1 MDFFGAQRTRTQR
14 SLLLYGLF
22 FLIVFAHIAVA
33 LGVMAL
39 LLTLFTGGIYHWVL
53 ILVAVWTIG
62 SFVAGSFLE
71 YRRLRAGG
79 RAIAQRVGA
88 VRLFIDHSQDAWEHS
103 QGVAHQHKPIQKVR
117 FSARHIAVRNERDF
131 PPVYRRYYE
140 IAQQLAIA
148 SGLRMPILYVLPDE
162 QGINGFVAGRNSQD
176 MVLVVTQ
183 GALDKLSD
191 EALYGLIGHEYGH
204 ILHGDA
210 TFNLQLM
217 VVLAG
222 LQLLYDWSDSINNF
236 GSGYKGSQKNYFD
249 GSFINSAVNQSNP
262 LPQRAIDSHA
272 RSTEAQTASFTTHSE
287 WVAYWQTQSQSQQA
301 SAKSQSRWLQNNNRF
316 DSQAP
321 RNIWT
326 WLIHGL
332 SFSSM
337 ASAQLIKHSFNR
349 ERELLADATSV
360 QLTRSPAII
369 ETLKAIHQDALGS
382 RLTGIADINGL
393 SHFFFASSGADLGDV
408 SWFATHP
415 SLAERMS
422 AINAN
427 AYHKFA
433 VQVAKEKRLNQQK
446 IKEIYEQRRL
456 GDWGVITAN
465 SLSNAKQE
473 KKMHQSSIFAAQSVS
488 AIHKIN
494 TDKNNYSAEK
504 NVNSNF
510 NDVINE
516 RIVEKDAIEKEVIEK
531 EVIEKEIAA
540 FSTSEM
546 QNELQGDNGLEFII
560 EEDVVIDGR
569 LQVQAQDIGTQQLL
583 KPWQAKPDSDL
594 PSDTLIG
601 IEDIQKLSLPQYVLN
616 HSYHPLGA
624 QALIESVLLC
634 HQGCVLSITAT
645 YDLTDI
651 WLGLANDGTSAAETD
666 TSGNTQILP
675 HTIDHKL
682 LTAVANLDRRL
693 DSALIA
699 LALKQLRQHDLSESA
714 INEWRLKYEASH
726 SNQDHQHYVQQ
737 KKCRMML
744 LRYQQGIIQLFE
756 NTLTADLSQKFADH
770 IDSQGSIDNPK
781 SAFNHLES
789 TSSRSPSILALW
801 QALQLQ
807 QLLPILSAVLN
818 DTQVQ
823 SHICPQHLKS
833 QYFQWQQVL
842 QAGKDNI
849 YAQLDPSGQ
858 VFNGLDVAARTMLVL
873 LAYRLSKDDK
883 GQMISAIDSSVYSA
897 VLSYNSAS
905 VAHYLVDLR
914 RHARLIDIDLAVVS
928 EANLQW
934 LLLTAQN
941 LNSVQLLALIEVVPI
956 FIASDSQLEA
966 SEANGDDNYRQRQ
979 QGGGQIDYN
988 AHIQDGQADSVDKAG
1003 NDSMHHSYTYHTYRQ
1018 WLSTLHTVMLHD
1030 TIVSQDEYECL
1041 TELSNHWL
1049 GVRQLF

>member
-1 MDFFGAQRTRTQR
+1 MDFFGAQRSRTQR

-62 SFVAGSFLE
+62 SFIVGSFLE
-71 YRRLRAGG
+71 YRRLKAGG

-88 VRLFIDHSQDAWEHS
+88 VRLFIDHSQDTWEHS
-103 QGVAHQHKPIQKVR
+103 QGVAHQHQPVSKVR
-117 FSARHIAVRNERDF
+117 FSARQIAVRDERDF

-148 SGLRMPILYVLPDE
+148 SGLRMPILYVLPEE
-162 QGINGFVAGRNSQD
+162 QGINGFVAGRHSQD

-210 TFNLQLM
+210 TFNLQVM

-236 GSGYKGSQKNYFD
+236 GSGYKVSYQNTQQNKQQNYFD

-272 RSTEAQTASFTTHSE
+272 RRTEAQTANFTTHSE
-287 WVAYWQTQSQSQQA
+287 WVAYWQSQSQSQQS
-301 SAKSQSRWLQNNNRF
+301 SAKSQSRWLQHNDKFN
-316 DSQAP
+316 SQAP

-326 WLIHGL
+326 LLIHGL

-360 QLTRSPAII
+360 QLTRSPAIM

-382 RLTGIADINGL
+382 RLTSIADINGL

-427 AYHKFA
+427 AYHDFA

-456 GDWGVITAN
+456 GDWGVIVAN
-465 SLSNAKQE
+465 SLSKNK
-473 KKMHQSSIFAAQSVS
+473 FA
-488 AIHKIN
+488 
-494 TDKNNYSAEK
+494 DKNIDNI
-504 NVNSNF
+504 F
-510 NDVINE
+510 NDVIDE
-516 RIVEKDAIEKEVIEK
+516 DAIKKDAIK
-531 EVIEKEIAA
+531 KEIAA

-546 QNELQGDNGLEFII
+546 QNELQGDNGLEFVVEQDI
-560 EEDVVIDGR
+560 VIDGR
-569 LQVQAQDIGTQQLL
+569 LQVQAQDIGTHQLL
-583 KPWQAKPDSDL
+583 KPWQAKPDRDL
-594 PSDTLIG
+594 PSDTLIA
-601 IEDIQKLSLPQYVLN
+601 IEDIQKVSLPQYVLN

-624 QALIESVLLC
+624 QALIEAVLLC
-634 HQGCVLSITAT
+634 HQGSVLSTAAT

-651 WLGLANDGTSAAETD
+651 WLGLDEDKRFSAETKVD
-666 TSGNTQILP
+666 INNTRVLP
-675 HTIDHKL
+675 HTLDHKL
-682 LTAVANLDRRL
+682 LAAVANLDRRL

-699 LALKQLRQHDLSESA
+699 LALKQLRQHDLSESV
-714 INEWRLKYEASH
+714 IDELLLKYEASH
-726 SNQDHQHYVQQ
+726 RNQDHQHYVQQ
-737 KKCRMML
+737 KKCRTML
-744 LRYQQGIIQLFE
+744 LRYQQGIIEMFE
-756 NTLTADLSQKFADH
+756 NSLTADLSQNIADN
-770 IDSQGSIDNPK
+770 IDNDDSIDK
-781 SAFNHLES
+781 S
-789 TSSRSPSILALW
+789 TSVLNPLENTYSRLSRSPSILSLW

-807 QLLPILSAVLN
+807 QLLPIISAVLN
-818 DTQVQ
+818 DKQVQ
-823 SHICPQHLKS
+823 SHLHRQTPS
-833 QYFQWQQVL
+833 YYQWQQL
-842 QAGKDNI
+842 LHAGTDDI

-858 VFNGLDVAARTMLVL
+858 VFDGLDVAAKTMLTL
-873 LAYRLSKDDK
+873 LAYRLAKDAK
-883 GQMISAIDSSVYSA
+883 GQVISALDGSVPISTPIS

-905 VAHYLVDLR
+905 IAHYLVDLR
-914 RHARLIDIDLAVVS
+914 RHARLLDIDLAAAS

-941 LNSVQLLALIEVVPI
+941 LNSVQLLALIAAVPI
-956 FIASDSQLEA
+956 FIAPASQSSGSQA
-966 SEANGDDNYRQRQ
+966 KGDDNYRQRQ
-979 QGGGQIDYN
+979 QGGAQIDYN
-988 AHIQDGQADSVDKAG
+988 AINNKPYGY
-1003 NDSMHHSYTYHTYRQ
+1003 NDYRQ

-1030 TIVSQDEYECL
+1030 TIVSQDEYDCL
-1041 TELSNHWL
+1041 TELANHWL

>member
-39 LLTLFTGGIYHWVL
+39 LLTLFTDGIYYWVL
-53 ILVAVWTIG
+53 ILVVVWTIG

-71 YRRLRAGG
+71 YRRLKAGG
-79 RAIAQRVGA
+79 RAIAKRVGA

-103 QGVAHQHKPIQKVR
+103 LGVAHQPVSKVR
-117 FSARHIAVRNERDF
+117 FSARHIAVRDERDF

-162 QGINGFVAGRNSQD
+162 QGINGFVAGRHSQD

-236 GSGYKGSQKNYFD
+236 GAGYKSSQQNYFD

-262 LPQRAIDSHA
+262 LPQKAIDSHA
-272 RSTEAQTASFTTHSE
+272 RRTEAQTANFTTHSE
-287 WVAYWQTQSQSQQA
+287 WVAYWQNQSQSQQS
-301 SAKSQSRWLQNNNRF
+301 SAKNQSRWLQHNDKFN
-316 DSQAP
+316 SQAP

-326 WLIHGL
+326 LLIHGL

-360 QLTRSPAII
+360 QLTRSPAIM
-369 ETLKAIHQDALGS
+369 ETLKTIHQDALGS

-427 AYHKFA
+427 AYHDFA

-456 GDWGVITAN
+456 GDWGVVVGN
-465 SLSNAKQE
+465 SLSKNK
-473 KKMHQSSIFAAQSVS
+473 FA
-488 AIHKIN
+488 
-494 TDKNNYSAEK
+494 DKNIN
-504 NVNSNF
+504 NTF
-510 NDVINE
+510 NDVIDE
-516 RIVEKDAIEKEVIEK
+516 DAIQKAA
-531 EVIEKEIAA
+531 IEKEIAT
-540 FSTSEM
+540 FSTSEIN
-546 QNELQGDNGLEFII
+546 NELQSDSGLEFVV
-560 EEDVVIDGR
+560 EEDIVINGR
-569 LQVQAQDIGTQQLL
+569 LQVQVEDIGTHQLL

-601 IEDIQKLSLPQYVLN
+601 IDDIQKVSLPQYVLN

-624 QALIESVLLC
+624 QALIEAVLLC
-634 HQGCVLSITAT
+634 HQGSVLSTTAT

-651 WLGLANDGTSAAETD
+651 WLGLDEDKRFSAETKVD
-666 TSGNTQILP
+666 INNTRVLP
-675 HTIDHKL
+675 HTLDHKL

-714 INEWRLKYEASH
+714 IDELRLKYEASH
-726 SNQDHQHYVQQ
+726 RNQDHQHYVQQ
-737 KKCRMML
+737 KKCRSML
-744 LRYQQGIIQLFE
+744 VRYQRGIIELFE
-756 NTLTADLSQKFADH
+756 NLLTADLSQNIADN
-770 IDSQGSIDNPK
+770 IDNDDSIVKPQ
-781 SAFNHLES
+781 SLLNLLED
-789 TSSRSPSILALW
+789 THSRSPSILALW

-818 DTQVQ
+818 DKQAQ
-823 SHICPQHLKS
+823 SHLHRQTPS
-833 QYFQWQQVL
+833 YYQWQQVL
-842 QAGKDNI
+842 HAGTDDI

-858 VFNGLDVAARTMLVL
+858 VFDGFDMVAKTMLTL
-873 LAYRLSKDDK
+873 LAYRLSKDAK
-883 GQMISAIDSSVYSA
+883 GQIISTLDSELHSSA
-897 VLSYNSAS
+897 LSYNSVS
-905 VAHYLVDLR
+905 IVHYLIDLR
-914 RHARLIDIDLAVVS
+914 RHARLLDIDLAAAS

-934 LLLTAQN
+934 LLLTVQN
-941 LNSVQLLALIEVVPI
+941 LNSVQLLALIAAVPI
-956 FIASDSQLEA
+956 FIAPTSQSSDSQA
-966 SEANGDDNYRQRQ
+966 KDDDNYRHRQ
-979 QGGGQIDYN
+979 QGDAQIDYN
-988 AHIQDGQADSVDKAG
+988 ATTNKPYGY
-1003 NDSMHHSYTYHTYRQ
+1003 NDYRQ

-1030 TIVSQDEYECL
+1030 TIVSQDEYDCL
-1041 TELSNHWL
+1041 TELASHWL
-1049 GVRQLF
+1049 GVRELF

>member
-1 MDFFGAQRTRTQR
+1 MDFFGAQRSRTQR

-53 ILVAVWTIG
+53 ILVVVWTIG
-62 SFVAGSFLE
+62 SFVVGSFLE
-71 YRRLRAGG
+71 YRRLKAGG

-88 VRLFIDHSQDAWEHS
+88 VRLFIDQSQDAWEHS
-103 QGVAHQHKPIQKVR
+103 QGVAHQHQPVSKVR
-117 FSARHIAVRNERDF
+117 FSARQIAVRDERDF

-148 SGLRMPILYVLPDE
+148 SGLRMPILYVLPEE
-162 QGINGFVAGRNSQD
+162 QGINGFVAGRHSQD

-222 LQLLYDWSDSINNF
+222 LQLLYDWSDSINDF
-236 GSGYKGSQKNYFD
+236 GSGYKVSHQTTQQNYFD

-262 LPQRAIDSHA
+262 LPQKAIDSHA
-272 RSTEAQTASFTTHSE
+272 RRTEAQTANFTTHSE
-287 WVAYWQTQSQSQQA
+287 WVAYWQNQSQSQQS
-301 SAKSQSRWLQNNNRF
+301 SAKSQSRWVQHNNKF
-316 DSQAP
+316 DNQAP

-326 WLIHGL
+326 LLIHGL

-360 QLTRSPAII
+360 QLTRSPAIM

-415 SLAERMS
+415 SLSERMS

-427 AYHKFA
+427 AYHDFA

-456 GDWGVITAN
+456 GDWGVIVTN
-465 SLSNAKQE
+465 SLSENK
-473 KKMHQSSIFAAQSVS
+473 F
-488 AIHKIN
+488 
-494 TDKNNYSAEK
+494 TDKNIN
-504 NVNSNF
+504 NTF
-510 NDVINE
+510 NDVIDE
-516 RIVEKDAIEKEVIEK
+516 DAIQKNTIQK
-531 EVIEKEIAA
+531 DTIHKAAIEKEIATY
-540 FSTSEM
+540 STSEIN
-546 QNELQGDNGLEFII
+546 NELQSDSGLEFVV
-560 EEDVVIDGR
+560 EQDVVINGR
-569 LQVQAQDIGTQQLL
+569 LQVQAEDIGTHQLL

-601 IEDIQKLSLPQYVLN
+601 IEDIQKVSLPQYVLN

-624 QALIESVLLC
+624 QALIEAVLLC
-634 HQGCVLSITAT
+634 HQGYVLSTTAT
-645 YDLTDI
+645 YDLTEI
-651 WLGLANDGTSAAETD
+651 WLGLDEDKRFSAETKVD
-666 TSGNTQILP
+666 INNTRVLP

-682 LTAVANLDRRL
+682 LTAVANLDRGL
-693 DSALIA
+693 DSALMA
-699 LALKQLRQHDLSESA
+699 FALKQLRQHNLSENA
-714 INEWRLKYEASH
+714 IDELRLKYEASH
-726 SNQDHQHYVQQ
+726 RNQDHQHYVQQ
-737 KKCRMML
+737 KKCRSML
-744 LRYQQGIIQLFE
+744 LRYQQGIIELFE
-756 NTLTADLSQKFADH
+756 NSLTADLSQNIAH
-770 IDSQGSIDNPK
+770 NIDNDDSIDK
-781 SAFNHLES
+781 S
-789 TSSRSPSILALW
+789 TSVLNPLENTYSRLSRSPSILSLW

-807 QLLPILSAVLN
+807 QLLPVLSTVLN
-818 DTQVQ
+818 DKQA
-823 SHICPQHLKS
+823 HLHS
-833 QYFQWQQVL
+833 RYSYYQWQQL
-842 QAGKDNI
+842 LHAGTDDI
-849 YAQLDPSGQ
+849 YAQLEPSGQ
-858 VFNGLDVAARTMLVL
+858 VFDGLDVAAKTMLTL
-873 LAYRLSKDDK
+873 LAYRLAKDAK
-883 GQMISAIDSSVYSA
+883 GQMISALDSELHSS

-905 VAHYLVDLR
+905 IAHYLVYLR
-914 RHARLIDIDLAVVS
+914 RHARLIDIDLAAAS

-941 LNSVQLLALIEVVPI
+941 LNSVQLLALIAAVPI
-956 FIASDSQLEA
+956 FIAPASQSSGSQA
-966 SEANGDDNYRQRQ
+966 KGDDNCRQRQ
-979 QGGGQIDYN
+979 QGDAQIDYN
-988 AHIQDGQADSVDKAG
+988 VINNKPYDY
-1003 NDSMHHSYTYHTYRQ
+1003 NDYRQ

-1030 TIVSQDEYECL
+1030 TIVSQDEYDCL
-1041 TELSNHWL
+1041 TLLAHHWL

>member
-53 ILVAVWTIG
+53 ILVVVWTIG

-71 YRRLRAGG
+71 YRRLKAGG

-88 VRLFIDHSQDAWEHS
+88 VRLFIDHSEDAWEHS
-103 QGVAHQHKPIQKVR
+103 QGVAHQHEPAAKVR
-117 FSARHIAVRNERDF
+117 FSARHIAVRDERDF

-162 QGINGFVAGRNSQD
+162 QGINGFVAGRHSQD

-191 EALYGLIGHEYGH
+191 KALYGLIGHEYGH

-236 GSGYKGSQKNYFD
+236 GSGYKVSHKNSQQNYFD

-272 RSTEAQTASFTTHSE
+272 RSTEAQTANFTTHSE
-287 WVAYWQTQSQSQQA
+287 WVAYWQSQSQSQQS
-301 SAKSQSRWLQNNNRF
+301 SAKSQSRWLQHNNKF

-326 WLIHGL
+326 LLIHGL

-360 QLTRSPAII
+360 QLTRSPAIM
-369 ETLKAIHQDALGS
+369 ETLKSIHQDTLGS

-427 AYHKFA
+427 AYHDFA

-456 GDWGVITAN
+456 GDWGVIVEN
-465 SLSNAKQE
+465 SLSKNK
-473 KKMHQSSIFAAQSVS
+473 FA
-488 AIHKIN
+488 
-494 TDKNNYSAEK
+494 DKRL
-504 NVNSNF
+504 NSNF
-510 NDVINE
+510 NDVI
-516 RIVEKDAIEKEVIEK
+516 EKDAIEKE
-531 EVIEKEIAA
+531 IATS
-540 FSTSEM
+540 STSEIN
-546 QNELQGDNGLEFII
+546 NELQDDNGLEFVI
-560 EEDVVIDGR
+560 EQDVVIDGR
-569 LQVQAQDIGTQQLL
+569 LQVQAEDVGTHQLL

-594 PSDTLIG
+594 PSDTLVG
-601 IEDIQKLSLPQYVLN
+601 IDDIQKVSLPQYVLN

-634 HQGCVLSITAT
+634 HQGYVLSTTAT

-651 WLGLANDGTSAAETD
+651 WLGLDENKRFSAEITTNSRVD
-666 TSGNTQILP
+666 ISSNTQILP
-675 HTIDHKL
+675 HTLDHKL
-682 LTAVANLDRRL
+682 LAAVANLDRRL
-693 DSALIA
+693 DSVLIM
-699 LALKQLRQHDLSESA
+699 LALKQLRQHNLSENA
-714 INEWRLKYEASH
+714 IDELRLKYEASH
-726 SNQDHQHYVQQ
+726 SNQDHQHYVQK
-737 KKCRMML
+737 KKCRTML

-756 NTLTADLSQKFADH
+756 NSLTADLSQKFADT
-770 IDSQGSIDNPK
+770 IDNDDSIDK
-781 SAFNHLES
+781 S
-789 TSSRSPSILALW
+789 TSVLNSLENTYSRSPAILALW

-807 QLLPILSAVLN
+807 QLLPVLSAVLN

-823 SHICPQHLKS
+823 SHLHPQ
-833 QYFQWQQVL
+833 YPYYQWQQVL
-842 QAGKDNI
+842 HAGTDDI

-858 VFNGLDVAARTMLVL
+858 VFNGLDIAARTMLTL
-873 LAYRLSKDDK
+873 LAYRLSKDAK
-883 GQMISAIDSSVYSA
+883 GQIISALDSSVPISTPIS

-914 RHARLIDIDLAVVS
+914 RHARLIDIDLAAVS

-934 LLLTAQN
+934 LLLTAQS
-941 LNSVQLLALIEVVPI
+941 LNTVQLLALIEAVPI
-956 FIASDSQLEA
+956 FIASASQSSV
-966 SEANGDDNYRQRQ
+966 SEAKGDDNYRQRQ
-979 QGGGQIDYN
+979 QGGAQIDYN
-988 AHIQDGQADSVDKAG
+988 AHIQDGNADRADKAG
-1003 NDSMHHSYTYHTYRQ
+1003 NDSTRHFYTYHTYRQ

-1030 TIVSQDEYECL
+1030 TIVSQDEYDCL
-1041 TELSNHWL
+1041 TELANHWL

>member
-39 LLTLFTGGIYHWVL
+39 LLTLFTDGIYYWVL
-53 ILVAVWTIG
+53 ILVVVWTIG

-71 YRRLRAGG
+71 YRRLKAGG
-79 RAIAQRVGA
+79 RAIAKRVGA

-103 QGVAHQHKPIQKVR
+103 QGVAHQHQPVSKVR
-117 FSARHIAVRNERDF
+117 FSARHIAVRDERDF

-148 SGLRMPILYVLPDE
+148 SGLRMPILYVLPEE
-162 QGINGFVAGRNSQD
+162 QGINGFVAGRHSQD

-236 GSGYKGSQKNYFD
+236 GAGYKSSQQNYFD
-249 GSFINSAVNQSNP
+249 NAVNHNNLLS
-262 LPQRAIDSHA
+262 QRDIDSQA
-272 RSTEAQTASFTTHSE
+272 RSTEAQTANFNTHSE
-287 WVAYWQTQSQSQQA
+287 WVAYWQSQSQNRQ
-301 SAKSQSRWLQNNNRF
+301 SAVKSQSMGLQSRATVDNQ
-316 DSQAP
+316 SP

-326 WLIHGL
+326 LLIHGL

-360 QLTRSPAII
+360 QLTRSPAIM
-369 ETLKAIHQDALGS
+369 ETLKTIHQDALGS

-427 AYHKFA
+427 AYHDFA

-446 IKEIYEQRRL
+446 ITEIYEQRRL
-456 GDWGVITAN
+456 GDWGVIVVN
-465 SLSNAKQE
+465 SLSKNK
-473 KKMHQSSIFAAQSVS
+473 FA
-488 AIHKIN
+488 
-494 TDKNNYSAEK
+494 DKNIN
-504 NVNSNF
+504 NTF
-510 NDVINE
+510 NDVIDEDAIQKNP
-516 RIVEKDAIEKEVIEK
+516 IQKDAIEKE
-531 EVIEKEIAA
+531 IAV
-540 FSTSEM
+540 FSTSEIN
-546 QNELQGDNGLEFII
+546 NELQSDSGLEFVV
-560 EEDVVIDGR
+560 EEDVVINGR
-569 LQVQAQDIGTQQLL
+569 LQVQVQDISMHELL

-594 PSDTLIG
+594 PSDTLIA
-601 IEDIQKLSLPQYVLN
+601 IEDIQKVSLPQYVLN

-634 HQGCVLSITAT
+634 HQGYVLSTTAT

-651 WLGLANDGTSAAETD
+651 WLGLDEDKKFSAEITTNSRAD
-666 TSGNTQILP
+666 ISSNTQILS
-675 HTIDHKL
+675 HTLDHKL
-682 LTAVANLDRRL
+682 LAAVANLDRRL

-714 INEWRLKYEASH
+714 IDEWRLKYEASH

-737 KKCRMML
+737 KKYRTML
-744 LRYQQGIIQLFE
+744 VRYQQGIIELFE
-756 NTLTADLSQKFADH
+756 NSLTADLSQNIADN
-770 IDSQGSIDNPK
+770 INNDDSIDK
-781 SAFNHLES
+781 S
-789 TSSRSPSILALW
+789 TSVLNPLENTRSRLSRSPSILALW
-801 QALQLQ
+801 QALKLQ
-807 QLLPILSAVLN
+807 KLLPVLSAVLN

-823 SHICPQHLKS
+823 SHLPPQ
-833 QYFQWQQVL
+833 YPYYQWQQVL
-842 QAGKDNI
+842 HAGTDDI

-858 VFNGLDVAARTMLVL
+858 VFDGLDVAAKTMLTL
-873 LAYRLSKDDK
+873 LAYRLAKDAK
-883 GQMISAIDSSVYSA
+883 GQIISALDSSVPISTPIS

-914 RHARLIDIDLAVVS
+914 RHARLIDIDLAAVS

-941 LNSVQLLALIEVVPI
+941 LNSVQLLALIAAAPI
-956 FIASDSQLEA
+956 FIAPASQSSGSKA
-966 SEANGDDNYRQRQ
+966 KGDDNYRQRQ
-979 QGGGQIDYN
+979 QGGAQIDYN
-988 AHIQDGQADSVDKAG
+988 ATTNKPYGY
-1003 NDSMHHSYTYHTYRQ
+1003 NDYRQ

-1030 TIVSQDEYECL
+1030 TIVSQDEYDCL
-1041 TELSNHWL
+1041 TELANHWL

>member
-53 ILVAVWTIG
+53 ILVVVWTSG

-71 YRRLRAGG
+71 YRRLKAGG

-103 QGVAHQHKPIQKVR
+103 QGVAHQHEPAAKVR
-117 FSARHIAVRNERDF
+117 FSARHIAVRDERDF

-162 QGINGFVAGRNSQD
+162 QGINGFVAGRHSQD

-236 GSGYKGSQKNYFD
+236 GSGYKVSHQNTQQNYFD

-262 LPQRAIDSHA
+262 LPQKAIDSHA
-272 RSTEAQTASFTTHSE
+272 RRTEAQTANFTTHSE
-287 WVAYWQTQSQSQQA
+287 WVAYWQNQSQSQQS
-301 SAKSQSRWLQNNNRF
+301 SAKSQSRWLQHNDKFN
-316 DSQAP
+316 SQAP

-326 WLIHGL
+326 LLIHGL

-360 QLTRSPAII
+360 QLTRSPAIM

-382 RLTGIADINGL
+382 RLTSIADINGL

-427 AYHKFA
+427 AYHDFA

-456 GDWGVITAN
+456 GDWGVIVVN
-465 SLSNAKQE
+465 SLSKNK
-473 KKMHQSSIFAAQSVS
+473 FA
-488 AIHKIN
+488 
-494 TDKNNYSAEK
+494 DKNINNK
-504 NVNSNF
+504 F
-510 NDVINE
+510 NDVIDE
-516 RIVEKDAIEKEVIEK
+516 DAIEKE
-531 EVIEKEIAA
+531 IAT
-540 FSTSEM
+540 FSTSKM
-546 QNELQGDNGLEFII
+546 QNELQGDNGLEFVVEQDI
-560 EEDVVIDGR
+560 VIDGR
-569 LQVQAQDIGTQQLL
+569 LQVQAQDIGTHQLL

-601 IEDIQKLSLPQYVLN
+601 IEDIQKVSLPQYVLN

-624 QALIESVLLC
+624 QALIEAVLLC
-634 HQGCVLSITAT
+634 HQGCVLSTTAT

-651 WLGLANDGTSAAETD
+651 WLGLDEDKRLSAETKVD
-666 TSGNTQILP
+666 INNTRVLP
-675 HTIDHKL
+675 HTLDHKL
-682 LTAVANLDRRL
+682 LAAVADIDRRL

-714 INEWRLKYEASH
+714 IDELRLKYEASH
-726 SNQDHQHYVQQ
+726 RNQDHQHYMQQ
-737 KKCRMML
+737 KKCRTML
-744 LRYQQGIIQLFE
+744 VRYQQGIIELFE
-756 NTLTADLSQKFADH
+756 NLLTADLSQNIAH
-770 IDSQGSIDNPK
+770 NIDNDDSIDKSQSLLNP
-781 SAFNHLES
+781 LENTRS
-789 TSSRSPSILALW
+789 RLSRSPSILSLW

-807 QLLPILSAVLN
+807 QILPIISAVLN
-818 DTQVQ
+818 NKQ
-823 SHICPQHLKS
+823 SHLHRQTPS
-833 QYFQWQQVL
+833 YYQWQQVL
-842 QAGKDNI
+842 HAGTDDI

-858 VFNGLDVAARTMLVL
+858 VFDGLDVAAKTMLTL
-873 LAYRLSKDDK
+873 LAYRLSKDAK
-883 GQMISAIDSSVYSA
+883 GQMISALDSELHSS

-914 RHARLIDIDLAVVS
+914 RHARLLDIDLAAAS

-941 LNSVQLLALIEVVPI
+941 LNSIQLLALIAAVPI
-956 FIASDSQLEA
+956 FIASASQSPSSKA
-966 SEANGDDNYRQRQ
+966 KGDDNYRQRQ
-979 QGGGQIDYN
+979 QGDAQIDYN
-988 AHIQDGQADSVDKAG
+988 AINDKPYG
-1003 NDSMHHSYTYHTYRQ
+1003 YNDYRQ

-1030 TIVSQDEYECL
+1030 TIVSQDEYDCL
-1041 TELSNHWL
+1041 TLLANHWL

>member
-1 MDFFGAQRTRTQR
+1 
-14 SLLLYGLF
+14 LLLYGLF

-62 SFVAGSFLE
+62 SFVVGSFLE
-71 YRRLRAGG
+71 YRRLKAGG

-88 VRLFIDHSQDAWEHS
+88 VRLFIDHSQDTWEHS
-103 QGVAHQHKPIQKVR
+103 QGVAHQHQPVSKVR
-117 FSARHIAVRNERDF
+117 FSARQIAVRDERDF
-131 PPVYRRYYE
+131 PPVYQRYYE

-162 QGINGFVAGRNSQD
+162 QGINGFVAGRHSQD

-236 GSGYKGSQKNYFD
+236 GSGYKVSHKNTQQNKQQNYFD

-262 LPQRAIDSHA
+262 LPQKAIDSHA
-272 RSTEAQTASFTTHSE
+272 RSTEAQTANFTTHSE
-287 WVAYWQTQSQSQQA
+287 WVAHWQNQSQSQQS
-301 SAKSQSRWLQNNNRF
+301 SAKSQSRWLQHNDKFN
-316 DSQAP
+316 SQAP

-326 WLIHGL
+326 LLIHGL

-360 QLTRSPAII
+360 QLTRSPAIM
-369 ETLKAIHQDALGS
+369 ETLKAIHQNALGS

-427 AYHKFA
+427 AYHDFA

-456 GDWGVITAN
+456 GDWGVIVAN
-465 SLSNAKQE
+465 SLSKNK
-473 KKMHQSSIFAAQSVS
+473 FA
-488 AIHKIN
+488 
-494 TDKNNYSAEK
+494 DKNINNK
-504 NVNSNF
+504 F
-510 NDVINE
+510 NDVIDE
-516 RIVEKDAIEKEVIEK
+516 DAIKKDAIK
-531 EVIEKEIAA
+531 KEIAT

-546 QNELQGDNGLEFII
+546 QNELQGDNGLEFVVEQDI
-560 EEDVVIDGR
+560 VIDGR
-569 LQVQAQDIGTQQLL
+569 LQVQAEDIGTHQLL
-583 KPWQAKPDSDL
+583 KPWRAKPDSDL

-601 IEDIQKLSLPQYVLN
+601 IEDIQKVSLPQYVLN

-624 QALIESVLLC
+624 QALIEAVLLC
-634 HQGCVLSITAT
+634 HQGSVLSTTAT

-651 WLGLANDGTSAAETD
+651 WLGLDEDKRFSAETKVDIND
-666 TSGNTQILP
+666 TRVLP

-699 LALKQLRQHDLSESA
+699 LALKQLRQHNLSEIA
-714 INEWRLKYEASH
+714 IDELRLKYEASYR
-726 SNQDHQHYVQQ
+726 NQDHQHYVQQ
-737 KKCRMML
+737 KKCRTML
-744 LRYQQGIIQLFE
+744 VRYQRGIIELFE
-756 NTLTADLSQKFADH
+756 NLLTADLSQKFADT
-770 IDSQGSIDNPK
+770 IDNDDSIDKPQSLLNP
-781 SAFNHLES
+781 LENTRS
-789 TSSRSPSILALW
+789 RLSRSPSILALR

-807 QLLPILSAVLN
+807 QLLPILSAILN

-823 SHICPQHLKS
+823 SHLHPQ
-833 QYFQWQQVL
+833 YPYYQWQQVL
-842 QAGKDNI
+842 YAGTDDI

-858 VFNGLDVAARTMLVL
+858 VFDGFDAVAKTMLTL
-873 LAYRLSKDDK
+873 LAYRLSKDAK
-883 GQMISAIDSSVYSA
+883 GQIISALDSELHSS
-897 VLSYNSAS
+897 VLSYNSVS

-914 RHARLIDIDLAVVS
+914 RHARLLDIDLAAAS

-941 LNSVQLLALIEVVPI
+941 LNSIQLLALIAAVPI
-956 FIASDSQLEA
+956 FIAPASQSSDSQA
-966 SEANGDDNYRQRQ
+966 KGDDNYRQRQ
-979 QGGGQIDYN
+979 QGDAQIDYN
-988 AHIQDGQADSVDKAG
+988 ATTNKPYGY
-1003 NDSMHHSYTYHTYRQ
+1003 NDYRQ

-1030 TIVSQDEYECL
+1030 TIVSQDEYDCL
-1041 TELSNHWL
+1041 TELANHWL

>member
-1 MDFFGAQRTRTQR
+1 MDFFGAQRSRTRR

-22 FLIVFAHIAVA
+22 FLIIFAHIAVA
-33 LGVMAL
+33 LAIMSL
-39 LLTLFTGGIYHWVL
+39 LLTIFTGGIYHWVL
-53 ILVAVWTIG
+53 ILVVVWTIG
-62 SFVAGSFLE
+62 SFVVGSFLE
-71 YRRLRAGG
+71 YGRLKAGG

-103 QGVAHQHKPIQKVR
+103 QGVAHQHKSAAKVR
-117 FSARHIAVRNERDF
+117 FSDRHIAVRNERDF

-148 SGLRMPILYVLPDE
+148 SGLNMPILYVLPDE
-162 QGINGFVAGRNSQD
+162 QGINGFVAGRHSQD

-222 LQLLYDWSDSINNF
+222 LQLLYDWSDSVNNF
-236 GSGYKGSQKNYFD
+236 GASSQNKQQNYFD
-249 GSFINSAVNQSNP
+249 NAVNQNNP

-272 RSTEAQTASFTTHSE
+272 RSTEAQTASFTTHNE
-287 WVAYWQTQSQSQQA
+287 WVTYWQNQSKNQQS
-301 SAKSQSRWLQNNNRF
+301 SAKPQSMWLQSTAATDR
-316 DSQAP
+316 QAP
-321 RNIWT
+321 RSIWT
-326 WLIHGL
+326 LLIHGL

-360 QLTRSPAII
+360 QLTRSPAIM
-369 ETLKAIHQDALGS
+369 ETLKAIYQDSLGS

-393 SHFFFASSGADLGDV
+393 SHFFFASSGADLGDF

-415 SLAERMS
+415 SLTERMN
-422 AINAN
+422 AINDN
-427 AYHKFA
+427 AYHDFA
-433 VQVAKEKRLNQQK
+433 VQVAKEKRINQKK
-446 IKEIYEQRRL
+446 IKEIYEQQRL

-465 SLSNAKQE
+465 SLSSIKQE
-473 KKMHQSSIFAAQSVS
+473 TNTQHSSIFNNQSAS
-488 AIHKIN
+488 IN
-494 TDKNNYSAEK
+494 
-504 NVNSNF
+504 NSIIDGS
-510 NDVINE
+510 NDVIN
-516 RIVEKDAIEKEVIEK
+516 KEVA
-531 EVIEKEIAA
+531 V
-540 FSTSEM
+540 FSTGKLNNQSEA
-546 QNELQGDNGLEFII
+546 DAGLEFVV
-560 EEDVVIDGR
+560 EQDVVIDGR
-569 LQVQAQDIGTQQLL
+569 LQVQAEDIGTQQLL

-594 PSDTLIG
+594 PSDALVG
-601 IEDIQKLSLPQYVLN
+601 IDDIQKVLLPQYVLN

-624 QALIESVLLC
+624 QALIEAVLLC
-634 HQGCVLSITAT
+634 HQGCVLSTTAT

-675 HTIDHKL
+675 HTLDHKL
-682 LTAVANLDRRL
+682 LAAVANLDRRL
-693 DSALIA
+693 DSALIM
-699 LALKQLRQHDLSESA
+699 LALKQLRQHNLSENA
-714 INEWRLKYEASH
+714 IDELRLKYEASH

-737 KKCRMML
+737 KKCRTML
-744 LRYQQGIIQLFE
+744 LRYQQGIIELFE
-756 NTLTADLSQKFADH
+756 NSLTADLSQNIADN
-770 IDSQGSIDNPK
+770 IDNDDSIDK
-781 SAFNHLES
+781 S
-789 TSSRSPSILALW
+789 TSVLNPLENTHSRSPAILALW

-807 QLLPILSAVLN
+807 QLLPVLSAVLN

-823 SHICPQHLKS
+823 SHLHPQYL
-833 QYFQWQQVL
+833 YYQWQQVL
-842 QAGKDNI
+842 HAGTDDI

-858 VFNGLDVAARTMLVL
+858 VFNGLDIAAKTMLTL
-873 LAYRLSKDDK
+873 LAYRLSKDAK
-883 GQMISAIDSSVYSA
+883 GQIISALDSSAPISTPNS

-914 RHARLIDIDLAVVS
+914 RHARLIDIDLAAVS

-934 LLLTAQN
+934 LLLTAQS
-941 LNSVQLLALIEVVPI
+941 LNTVQLLALIEAVPI
-956 FIASDSQLEA
+956 FIASASQSYV
-966 SEANGDDNYRQRQ
+966 SEAKGDDNYRQRQ
-979 QGGGQIDYN
+979 QGGAQIDYN
-988 AHIQDGQADSVDKAG
+988 AHIQDDNADRTDSVDKAG
-1003 NDSMHHSYTYHTYRQ
+1003 NDSTRHFYAYHTYRQ

-1030 TIVSQDEYECL
+1030 TIVSQDEYDCL
-1041 TELSNHWL
+1041 TELANHWL

>member
-1 MDFFGAQRTRTQR
+1 MDFFGAQRSRTQR

-62 SFVAGSFLE
+62 SFVVGSFLE
-71 YRRLRAGG
+71 YRRLKAGG

-88 VRLFIDHSQDAWEHS
+88 VRLFIDHSQDTWEHS
-103 QGVAHQHKPIQKVR
+103 QGVAHQHQPVSKVR
-117 FSARHIAVRNERDF
+117 FSARQIAVRDERDF

-162 QGINGFVAGRNSQD
+162 QGINGFVAGRHSQD

-236 GSGYKGSQKNYFD
+236 GSGYKVSHKNTQQNKQQNYFD

-262 LPQRAIDSHA
+262 LPQKVIDSHA
-272 RSTEAQTASFTTHSE
+272 RRTEAQTANFTTHSE
-287 WVAYWQTQSQSQQA
+287 WVAYWQNQSQSQQS
-301 SAKSQSRWLQNNNRF
+301 SAKSQSRWLQHNDKFN
-316 DSQAP
+316 SQAS

-326 WLIHGL
+326 LLIHGL

-337 ASAQLIKHSFNR
+337 ASAQLIEHSFNR

-360 QLTRSPAII
+360 QLTRSPAIM
-369 ETLKAIHQDALGS
+369 ETLKAIHQDTLGS
-382 RLTGIADINGL
+382 RLTSIADINGL

-415 SLAERMS
+415 SLSERMS

-427 AYHKFA
+427 AYHDFA

-446 IKEIYEQRRL
+446 IKEIYEQRCL
-456 GDWGVITAN
+456 GDWGVIVAN
-465 SLSNAKQE
+465 SLSKNK
-473 KKMHQSSIFAAQSVS
+473 FAD
-488 AIHKIN
+488 KDIN
-494 TDKNNYSAEK
+494 NK
-504 NVNSNF
+504 F
-510 NDVINE
+510 NDVIDE
-516 RIVEKDAIEKEVIEK
+516 DAIKKDAIK
-531 EVIEKEIAA
+531 KEIAT

-546 QNELQGDNGLEFII
+546 QNESQGDNGLEFVVEQDI
-560 EEDVVIDGR
+560 VIDGR
-569 LQVQAQDIGTQQLL
+569 LQVQAEDIGTHQLL
-583 KPWQAKPDSDL
+583 KPWRAKPDSDL

-601 IEDIQKLSLPQYVLN
+601 IEDIQKVSLPQYVLN

-624 QALIESVLLC
+624 QALIEAVLLC
-634 HQGCVLSITAT
+634 HQGSVLSTTAT

-651 WLGLANDGTSAAETD
+651 WLGLDEDKRFSAETKVDIND
-666 TSGNTQILP
+666 TRVLP

-699 LALKQLRQHDLSESA
+699 LALKQLRQHNLSEIA
-714 INEWRLKYEASH
+714 IDELRLKYEASYR
-726 SNQDHQHYVQQ
+726 NQDHQHYVQQ
-737 KKCRMML
+737 KKCRTML
-744 LRYQQGIIQLFE
+744 VRYQRGIIELFE
-756 NTLTADLSQKFADH
+756 NLLTADLSQKFADT
-770 IDSQGSIDNPK
+770 IDNDDSIDKPQSLLNP
-781 SAFNHLES
+781 LENTRS
-789 TSSRSPSILALW
+789 RLSRSPSILALR

-807 QLLPILSAVLN
+807 QLLPILSAILN

-823 SHICPQHLKS
+823 SHLHPQ
-833 QYFQWQQVL
+833 YPYYQWQQVL
-842 QAGKDNI
+842 YAGTDDI

-858 VFNGLDVAARTMLVL
+858 VFDGFDAVAKTMLTL
-873 LAYRLSKDDK
+873 LAYRLSKDAK
-883 GQMISAIDSSVYSA
+883 GQIISALDSELHSS
-897 VLSYNSAS
+897 VLSYNSVS

-914 RHARLIDIDLAVVS
+914 RHARLLDIDLAAAS

-941 LNSVQLLALIEVVPI
+941 LNSIQLLALIAAVPI
-956 FIASDSQLEA
+956 FIAPASQSSDSQA
-966 SEANGDDNYRQRQ
+966 KGDDNYRQRQ
-979 QGGGQIDYN
+979 QGDAQIDYN
-988 AHIQDGQADSVDKAG
+988 ATTNKPYGY
-1003 NDSMHHSYTYHTYRQ
+1003 NDYRQ

-1030 TIVSQDEYECL
+1030 TIVSQDEYDCL
-1041 TELSNHWL
+1041 TELANHWL

>member
-1 MDFFGAQRTRTQR
+1 
-14 SLLLYGLF
+14 
-22 FLIVFAHIAVA
+22 
-33 LGVMAL
+33 
-39 LLTLFTGGIYHWVL
+39 
-53 ILVAVWTIG
+53 
-62 SFVAGSFLE
+62 
-71 YRRLRAGG
+71 
-79 RAIAQRVGA
+79 
-88 VRLFIDHSQDAWEHS
+88 
-103 QGVAHQHKPIQKVR
+103 
-117 FSARHIAVRNERDF
+117 
-131 PPVYRRYYE
+131 
-140 IAQQLAIA
+140 
-148 SGLRMPILYVLPDE
+148 
-162 QGINGFVAGRNSQD
+162 
-176 MVLVVTQ
+176 
-183 GALDKLSD
+183 
-191 EALYGLIGHEYGH
+191 
-204 ILHGDA
+204 
-210 TFNLQLM
+210 
-217 VVLAG
+217 
-222 LQLLYDWSDSINNF
+222 
-236 GSGYKGSQKNYFD
+236 
-249 GSFINSAVNQSNP
+249 
-262 LPQRAIDSHA
+262 
-272 RSTEAQTASFTTHSE
+272 
-287 WVAYWQTQSQSQQA
+287 
-301 SAKSQSRWLQNNNRF
+301 
-316 DSQAP
+316 
-321 RNIWT
+321 
-326 WLIHGL
+326 
-332 SFSSM
+332 M

-360 QLTRSPAII
+360 QLTRSPAIM
-369 ETLKAIHQDALGS
+369 ETLKAIYQDSLGS

-415 SLAERMS
+415 SLTERMS
-422 AINAN
+422 AINDN
-427 AYHKFA
+427 AYHDFA
-433 VQVAKEKRLNQQK
+433 MQIAKEKRINQQK

-465 SLSNAKQE
+465 SLSNIKQE
-473 KKMHQSSIFAAQSVS
+473 KNTQCSSIFNNQSTS
-488 AIHKIN
+488 IN
-494 TDKNNYSAEK
+494 
-504 NVNSNF
+504 NSIIDGS
-510 NDVINE
+510 NDLIN
-516 RIVEKDAIEKEVIEK
+516 KEV
-531 EVIEKEIAA
+531 AA
-540 FSTSEM
+540 FSTGEMNNQSEA
-546 QNELQGDNGLEFII
+546 DAGLEFVV
-560 EEDVVIDGR
+560 EQDVVIDGR
-569 LQVQAQDIGTQQLL
+569 LQVQAEQIGTHQLL
-583 KPWQAKPDSDL
+583 KPWQEKPDSDL
-594 PSDTLIG
+594 VSDTLIG
-601 IEDIQKLSLPQYVLN
+601 IEDIEKVSLPQYVIN

-624 QALIESVLLC
+624 QALIEAVLLC
-634 HQGCVLSITAT
+634 HQGHVLSTTAT

-651 WLGLANDGTSAAETD
+651 WLGLDDASTSATEISNNQSAGI
-666 TSGNTQILP
+666 SSNTPFLP
-675 HTIDHKL
+675 HRLDHKL
-682 LTAVANLDRRL
+682 LETVASLDRRL
-693 DSALIA
+693 DSALLA
-699 LALKQLRQHDLSESA
+699 LALKQLRQYNLSESV
-714 INEWRLKYEASH
+714 INALRLKYEASH

-756 NTLTADLSQKFADH
+756 NSLTADLSQKFADN
-770 IDSQGSIDNPK
+770 IDNQGSIDNPK
-781 SAFNHLES
+781 SALNHLES

-941 LNSVQLLALIEVVPI
+941 LNSVQLLALIEAVPI
-956 FIASDSQLEA
+956 FIASGSQSSA
-966 SEANGDDNYRQRQ
+966 SEAKGDDNYRQRQ

-988 AHIQDGQADSVDKAG
+988 AHIQDGQADSLDKAG
-1003 NDSMHHSYTYHTYRQ
+1003 NDSMRHSYTYHTYRQ

-1030 TIVSQDEYECL
+1030 TIVSQDEYDCL

>member
-53 ILVAVWTIG
+53 ILVVVWTIG

-71 YRRLRAGG
+71 YRRLKAGG

-103 QGVAHQHKPIQKVR
+103 QGVAHQHQPAAKVR
-117 FSARHIAVRNERDF
+117 FSARHIAVRDERDF

-162 QGINGFVAGRNSQD
+162 QGINGFVAGRHSQD

-236 GSGYKGSQKNYFD
+236 GSGYKVSHQNTQQNYFD

-262 LPQRAIDSHA
+262 LPQKAIDSHA
-272 RSTEAQTASFTTHSE
+272 RRTEAQTANFTTHSE
-287 WVAYWQTQSQSQQA
+287 WVAYWQNQSQSQQS
-301 SAKSQSRWLQNNNRF
+301 SAKSQSRWLQHNDKFN
-316 DSQAP
+316 SQAP

-326 WLIHGL
+326 LLIHGL

-360 QLTRSPAII
+360 QLTRSPAIM

-382 RLTGIADINGL
+382 RLTSIADINGL

-427 AYHKFA
+427 AYHDFA

-456 GDWGVITAN
+456 GDWGVIVAN
-465 SLSNAKQE
+465 SLSKNK
-473 KKMHQSSIFAAQSVS
+473 FA
-488 AIHKIN
+488 
-494 TDKNNYSAEK
+494 DKNINNK
-504 NVNSNF
+504 F
-510 NDVINE
+510 NDVIDE
-516 RIVEKDAIEKEVIEK
+516 DAIEKE
-531 EVIEKEIAA
+531 IAT
-540 FSTSEM
+540 FSTSKM
-546 QNELQGDNGLEFII
+546 QNELQGDNGLEFVVEQDI
-560 EEDVVIDGR
+560 VIDGR
-569 LQVQAQDIGTQQLL
+569 LQVQAQDIGTHQLL

-601 IEDIQKLSLPQYVLN
+601 IEDIQKVSLPQYVLN

-624 QALIESVLLC
+624 QALIEAVLLC
-634 HQGCVLSITAT
+634 HQGCVLSTTAT

-651 WLGLANDGTSAAETD
+651 WLGLDEDKRLSAETKVD
-666 TSGNTQILP
+666 INNTRVLP
-675 HTIDHKL
+675 HTLDHKL
-682 LTAVANLDRRL
+682 LAAVADIDRRL

-714 INEWRLKYEASH
+714 IDELRLKYEASH
-726 SNQDHQHYVQQ
+726 RNQDHQHYMQQ
-737 KKCRMML
+737 KKCRTML
-744 LRYQQGIIQLFE
+744 IRYQQGIIELFE
-756 NTLTADLSQKFADH
+756 NSLTADLSQNIADT
-770 IDSQGSIDNPK
+770 IDNDASIDK
-781 SAFNHLES
+781 S
-789 TSSRSPSILALW
+789 TSVLNSLENTYSRSPAILALW

-807 QLLPILSAVLN
+807 QLLPVLSAVLN

-823 SHICPQHLKS
+823 SHLHPQ
-833 QYFQWQQVL
+833 YPYYQWQQVL
-842 QAGKDNI
+842 HAGTDDI

-858 VFNGLDVAARTMLVL
+858 VFNGLNIAVKTMLTL
-873 LAYRLSKDDK
+873 LAYRLSKDAK
-883 GQMISAIDSSVYSA
+883 GQIISALDSSVPISTPIS

-914 RHARLIDIDLAVVS
+914 RHARLIDIDLAAVS

-934 LLLTAQN
+934 LLLTAQS
-941 LNSVQLLALIEVVPI
+941 LNTVQLLALIEAVPI
-956 FIASDSQLEA
+956 FIASASQSSSPKA
-966 SEANGDDNYRQRQ
+966 KGDDNYRQRQ
-979 QGGGQIDYN
+979 QGDAQIDYN
-988 AHIQDGQADSVDKAG
+988 AINDKPYG
-1003 NDSMHHSYTYHTYRQ
+1003 YNDYRQ

-1030 TIVSQDEYECL
+1030 TIVSQDEYDCL
-1041 TELSNHWL
+1041 TLLANHWL

>member
-1 MDFFGAQRTRTQR
+1 MDFFGAQRSRTQR

-22 FLIVFAHIAVA
+22 FLIVFAHLAVA
-33 LGVMAL
+33 LAIMAL
-39 LLTLFTGGIYHWVL
+39 LLTIFTGGVYKWVL
-53 ILVAVWTIG
+53 ILVAVWTLG
-62 SFVAGSFLE
+62 SFVIGSFLE
-71 YRRLRAGG
+71 YGRLKAGG

-103 QGVAHQHKPIQKVR
+103 QGVAHQHQPVQKVR
-117 FSARHIAVRNERDF
+117 FSTLHIAVRDERDF

-148 SGLRMPILYVLPDE
+148 SGLHMPILYVLPEE
-162 QGINGFVAGRNSQD
+162 QGINGFVAGRHSQD

-183 GALDKLSD
+183 GSLDKLSD

-217 VVLAG
+217 VILAG

-236 GSGYKGSQKNYFD
+236 GASYKGSHKNSQQNYFD
-249 GSFINSAVNQSNP
+249 GSFINSAVKQNNP

-272 RSTEAQTASFTTHSE
+272 RRTEALTANFNTHSE
-287 WVAYWQTQSQSQQA
+287 WVSYWQAQSNKQSQSQQ
-301 SAKSQSRWLQNNNRF
+301 SSTQTQSMWLQNNNKF

-326 WLIHGL
+326 LLIHGL

-360 QLTRSPAII
+360 QLTRSPAIMA
-369 ETLKAIHQDALGS
+369 TLKAIHQDSLGS
-382 RLTGIADINGL
+382 RLTGITDINGL

-427 AYHKFA
+427 AYHDFA

-456 GDWGVITAN
+456 GDWGVIVVN
-465 SLSNAKQE
+465 SLSNNKQE
-473 KKMHQSSIFAAQSVS
+473 KNAHQSRVS
-488 AIHKIN
+488 AVQSASDIYESA
-494 TDKNNYSAEK
+494 TDKNRYSADK
-504 NVNSNF
+504 RLNSNF
-510 NDVINE
+510 NDVI
-516 RIVEKDAIEKEVIEK
+516 EKDA
-531 EVIEKEIAA
+531 IEKEIAA
-540 FSTSEM
+540 FSTNEM
-546 QNELQGDNGLEFII
+546 RGEPDTDNGLEFVV
-560 EEDVVIDGR
+560 EQDVVINGR
-569 LQVQAQDIGTQQLL
+569 FQVQAQDVGTHQLL

-601 IEDIQKLSLPQYVLN
+601 IEDIQKVSLPQYMLN

-624 QALIESVLLC
+624 QALIEAVLLC
-634 HQGCVLSITAT
+634 HQGYVLSTTAT

-651 WLGLANDGTSAAETD
+651 WLGLDEDKKFSAEITTNSRAD
-666 TSGNTQILP
+666 ISSNTQILS
-675 HTIDHKL
+675 HTLDHKL
-682 LTAVANLDRRL
+682 LAAVANLDRRL
-693 DSALIA
+693 DSVLIM

-714 INEWRLKYEASH
+714 IDEWRLKYEASH
-726 SNQDHQHYVQQ
+726 SNQDHQHYRQQ
-737 KKCRMML
+737 EKCRTML
-744 LRYQQGIIQLFE
+744 VRYQQGIIELFE
-756 NTLTADLSQKFADH
+756 NSLTADLSQNIADN
-770 IDSQGSIDNPK
+770 INNDDSIDK
-781 SAFNHLES
+781 S
-789 TSSRSPSILALW
+789 TSVLNPLENTRSRLSRSPSILALW
-801 QALQLQ
+801 QALKLQ
-807 QLLPILSAVLN
+807 KLLPVLSAVLN

-823 SHICPQHLKS
+823 SHLPPQ
-833 QYFQWQQVL
+833 YPYYQWQQVL
-842 QAGKDNI
+842 HAGTDDI

-858 VFNGLDVAARTMLVL
+858 VFDGLDVAAKTMLTL
-873 LAYRLSKDDK
+873 LAYRLAKDAK
-883 GQMISAIDSSVYSA
+883 GQVVSALDSSVPISVPISTPIS

-914 RHARLIDIDLAVVS
+914 RHARLLDIDLAAVS

-934 LLLTAQN
+934 LLLTAQS
-941 LNSVQLLALIEVVPI
+941 LNSVQLLALIEAVPI
-956 FIASDSQLEA
+956 FIASASQSSDSKA
-966 SEANGDDNYRQRQ
+966 KGDDNYRQRQ
-979 QGGGQIDYN
+979 QGDAQIDYN
-988 AHIQDGQADSVDKAG
+988 AINNEPHGY
-1003 NDSMHHSYTYHTYRQ
+1003 NDYWQ

-1030 TIVSQDEYECL
+1030 TIVSQDEYDCL
-1041 TELSNHWL
+1041 TELANHWL

>member
-1 MDFFGAQRTRTQR
+1 MDFFGAQRSRTQR
-14 SLLLYGLF
+14 SLLLFRLF

-62 SFVAGSFLE
+62 SFVVGSFLE
-71 YRRLRAGG
+71 YRRLKAGG

-103 QGVAHQHKPIQKVR
+103 QGVAHQHQPVSKVR
-117 FSARHIAVRNERDF
+117 FSARQIAVCDERDF
-131 PPVYRRYYE
+131 PSVYRRYYE

-162 QGINGFVAGRNSQD
+162 QGINGFVAGRHSQD

-236 GSGYKGSQKNYFD
+236 GSGYKVSHKNTQQNKQQNYFD

-262 LPQRAIDSHA
+262 LPQKAIDSHA
-272 RSTEAQTASFTTHSE
+272 RRTEAQTANFTTHSE
-287 WVAYWQTQSQSQQA
+287 WVAYWQNQSQSQQS
-301 SAKSQSRWLQNNNRF
+301 SAKSQSRWLQHNDKFN
-316 DSQAP
+316 SQAS

-326 WLIHGL
+326 LLIHGL

-337 ASAQLIKHSFNR
+337 ASAQLIEHSFNR

-360 QLTRSPAII
+360 QLTRSPAIM
-369 ETLKAIHQDALGS
+369 ETLKAIHQDTLGS
-382 RLTGIADINGL
+382 RLTSIADINGL

-415 SLAERMS
+415 SLSERMS

-427 AYHKFA
+427 AYHDFA

-446 IKEIYEQRRL
+446 IKEIYEQRCL
-456 GDWGVITAN
+456 GDWGVIVAN
-465 SLSNAKQE
+465 SLSKNK
-473 KKMHQSSIFAAQSVS
+473 FAD
-488 AIHKIN
+488 KDIN
-494 TDKNNYSAEK
+494 NK
-504 NVNSNF
+504 F
-510 NDVINE
+510 NDVIDE
-516 RIVEKDAIEKEVIEK
+516 DAIKKDAIK
-531 EVIEKEIAA
+531 KEIAT

-546 QNELQGDNGLEFII
+546 QNELQGDNGLEFVVEQDI
-560 EEDVVIDGR
+560 VIDGR
-569 LQVQAQDIGTQQLL
+569 LQVQAQDIGTHQLL

-601 IEDIQKLSLPQYVLN
+601 IKDIQKVSLPQYVLN

-624 QALIESVLLC
+624 QALIEAVLIC
-634 HQGCVLSITAT
+634 HQGSVLSTTAT

-651 WLGLANDGTSAAETD
+651 WLGLDEDKRFSAETKVD
-666 TSGNTQILP
+666 INNTRVLP
-675 HTIDHKL
+675 HTLDHKL
-682 LTAVANLDRRL
+682 LAAVASLDRRL

-699 LALKQLRQHDLSESA
+699 LALKQLRQHDLSENA
-714 INEWRLKYEASH
+714 IDELRLKYEASH
-726 SNQDHQHYVQQ
+726 RNQDHQHYVQQ
-737 KKCRMML
+737 KKCRTML
-744 LRYQQGIIQLFE
+744 VRYQRGIIELFE
-756 NTLTADLSQKFADH
+756 NLLTADLSQNIAH
-770 IDSQGSIDNPK
+770 NIDNDDSIDK
-781 SAFNHLES
+781 S
-789 TSSRSPSILALW
+789 TSVLNPLENTYSRLSRSPSILSLW

-807 QLLPILSAVLN
+807 QLLPVLSTVLN
-818 DTQVQ
+818 DKQVQ
-823 SHICPQHLKS
+823 SHLHR
-833 QYFQWQQVL
+833 QYPLYYQWQQVL
-842 QAGKDNI
+842 HAGTDDI

-858 VFNGLDVAARTMLVL
+858 VFDGLDMAAKTMLTL
-873 LAYRLSKDDK
+873 LAYRLAKDAK
-883 GQMISAIDSSVYSA
+883 GQMISALDSELHSS

-905 VAHYLVDLR
+905 IAHYLVGLR
-914 RHARLIDIDLAVVS
+914 RHARLLDIDLAAAS

-941 LNSVQLLALIEVVPI
+941 LNSVQLLALIAAVPI
-956 FIASDSQLEA
+956 FIAPASQSSGSQA
-966 SEANGDDNYRQRQ
+966 KGDDNYRQRQ
-979 QGGGQIDYN
+979 QGDAQIDYN
-988 AHIQDGQADSVDKAG
+988 ATTDKPYG
-1003 NDSMHHSYTYHTYRQ
+1003 YNDYRQ

-1030 TIVSQDEYECL
+1030 TIVSQDEYDCL
-1041 TELSNHWL
+1041 TELANHWL
-1049 GVRQLF
+1049 GVRQFF